1 MAREP
6 LLLSVENLTS
16 RFFLPT
22 GVVHAVER
30 VSFDLRPGESLGIVG
45 ESGSGKTATVM
56 SLLRLLPAP
65 GRIVG
70 GRVTFE
76 ERELLELEEEEIRR
90 IRGVRMALIPQNPG
104 SALNPVL
111 TIGWQLREALETHRD
126 LSRSEAEERIVEG
139 LHLAGIPEPARQLER
154 YPHEFSG
161 GMKQRILIAMGV
173 LNHPALLIADEPT
186 TALDTTTQA
195 KVLELMSDLVDSFG
209 MALLIITHNMG
220 VIASVCDRVAVMYD
234 GRDRRRRLGR
244 RPLPGTAAPVHG
256 SPAQVDAAARS
267 TANGAGGP
275 RGAAEHVGRGADRLR
290 LSRAL
295 SDRRGEMRGSPTDR
309 PGRRDALGPVLG
321 GAERDARAFGR
332 RSGSS

>member
-1 MAREP
+1 MP

-45 ESGSGKTATVM
+45 ESGCGKTATVM
-56 SLLRLLPAP
+56 SLLRLLPPP
-65 GRIVG
+65 GRINVG

-76 ERELLELEEEEIRR
+76 ERELLELEEEMRR
-90 IRGVRMALIPQNPG
+90 IRGVRMALVPQNPG

-111 TIGWQLREALETHRD
+111 TIGWQLLEALETHQD
-126 LSRSEAEERIVEG
+126 LPRREAEERIVEG

-220 VIASVCDRVAVMYD
+220 VIAECSATGSPSCTTVRSSKKA
-234 GRDRRRRLGR
+234 GR
-244 RPLPGTAAPVHG
+244 RPLPGAAAPVHG
-256 SPAQVDAAARS
+256 SPAQVDATPRPTAR
-267 TANGAGGP
+267 GAGGP
-275 RGAAEHVGRGADRLR
+275 RRAAKHRGTREPIGCAFRERCPIAEEKCAEAPPMLR
-290 LSRAL
+290 VAETRSVRCWVAQ
-295 SDRRGEMRGSPTDR
+295 REMRARS
-309 PGRRDALGPVLG
+309 
-321 GAERDARAFGR
+321 GA
-332 RSGSS
+332 SGSS